1 MERIRMMFYNR
12 YRLLR
17 KLGRGSFGEVW
28 AAHDEVTDVEVVV
41 KIYAALDN
49 SGIEDFRSVYRNLS
63 TLIHTNILRP
73 DYYDVYEDRPFLVMP
88 LCRGS
93 VQEQVGDMSEQELWR
108 FIRDVSSG
116 LAYLHS
122 HDVIHNDIKPANILI
137 NTYGDY
143 VVSDP
148 SIEEAT
154 ATVAYCAP
162 ELFMMENLSVS
173 NAIDIWALGATLYEL
188 MTGEKLF
195 SGQGGVAQLN
205 GAALPELPDIYS
217 RELREIVLSCLARES
232 ENRVSAERLKTVA
245 SKSVLRYQVFD
256 TVGKHSDRDVRT
268 LLRQM
273 PKIGGSGVIN
283 NVCSGKNITVKNT
296 FADGNMR
303 ILYGM
308 TDDYGNVLVDF
319 VYDYL
324 EDFGVCYLPGP
335 GPIIHGRFIGA
346 FYKQGDCVG
355 YLRIKENGDI
365 EEFTRWTQKEFFRL
379 STLT

>member
-1 MERIRMMFYNR
+1 ME
-12 YRLLR
+12 
-17 KLGRGSFGEVW
+17 
-28 AAHDEVTDVEVVV
+28 
-41 KIYAALDN
+41 
-49 SGIEDFRSVYRNLS
+49 
-63 TLIHTNILRP
+63 
-73 DYYDVYEDRPFLVMP
+73 
-88 LCRGS
+88 
-93 VQEQVGDMSEQELWR
+93 
-108 FIRDVSSG
+108 
-116 LAYLHS
+116 
-122 HDVIHNDIKPANILI
+122 
-137 NTYGDY
+137 
-143 VVSDP
+143 
-148 SIEEAT
+148 
-154 ATVAYCAP
+154 
-162 ELFMMENLSVS
+162 
-173 NAIDIWALGATLYEL
+173 
-188 MTGEKLF
+188 GEKLF